1 MGGAVRWVEVGEC
14 SCHLGPGFGLPR
26 SLTGSLTLE
35 TQSCLPWGQVLC
47 PVTCT
52 ELSGRKGIGVSL
64 AHVAFSKSTPED
76 GQGMGS
82 TLSQGNMSLSP
93 LLSPSMVDPDA
104 RHFLIIVSPRGAGGG
119 QGGEH

>member
-1 MGGAVRWVEVGEC
+1 MLCGFRP
-14 SCHLGPGFGLPR
+14 SFGLPG
-26 SLTGSLTLE
+26 SLTCSLTLE

-47 PVTCT
+47 RVTFT
-52 ELSGRKGIGVSL
+52 ELSGRKGIGASL
-64 AHVAFSKSTPED
+64 AHVAFPKSTPED

-104 RHFLIIVSPRGAGGG
+104 RHLLIIISPMGAVVGGLW
-119 QGGEH
+119 GERA